1 VAPCAGDLLVG
12 GLWQPAS
19 PVYCLG
25 SSQFWYC
32 TTLLFRASRTWIV
45 VCDASR
51 WRLCD
56 GLMAEGPWQHSC
68 CHAFVLPRMGGVLGR
83 VRRLSEKERGYK
95 VLEMLKTAAGACMRP
110 FNPPSRRHLAAR
122 CTLPVGGSSG
132 GSGRQLVASMSPNLL
147 PPEHGSVT
155 SGLTTISLRLDA
167 FAVEVSK
174 HLWIHMHAT
183 RAGCAGQASGQCC
196 R

>member
-1 VAPCAGDLLVG
+1 
-12 GLWQPAS
+12 
-19 PVYCLG
+19 
-25 SSQFWYC
+25 
-32 TTLLFRASRTWIV
+32 
-45 VCDASR
+45 
-51 WRLCD
+51 
-56 GLMAEGPWQHSC
+56 
-68 CHAFVLPRMGGVLGR
+68 
-83 VRRLSEKERGYK
+83 
-95 VLEMLKTAAGACMRP
+95 MRP

-122 CTLPVGGSSG
+122 CTLPVGGSSSSG